1 MIFFLLFF
9 SSVLFFFSFLFIT
22 LLVVFSLRLEC
33 SFEYMYEIQ

>member
-1 MIFFLLFF
+1 MFNDLF
-9 SSVLFFFSFLFIT
+9 SSVLFFFLFCPFIT